1 MTQHNKS
8 TTKTTASTP
17 PDIHHQWLNHLHRQG
32 KSSHTLQAYQRG
44 VEHFARWYTVTSAE
58 AFTADTVM
66 PRDVRDW
73 KAYQQTIEKAAPAT
87 INQRLVA
94 LTRFFRWARA
104 QGLCR
109 ENPAQDVGTIRLNPR
124 QPQAMEQNVVRKL
137 LRTAR
142 GHVRDY
148 ALVELLAGTGLRIG
162 ELLALTVGDVEL
174 NDRSGKV
181 IVRRGKHGGYREV
194 PLTVDVR
201 KALMAYL
208 QQDHPDKDNPAA
220 PLWVGARG
228 QLRHRSSVIRLLE
241 KYALQSGLEPVNPH
255 AFRHT
260 FATRYLNANP
270 GDLRGL
276 AQLLGHQ
283 SLDTV
288 MIYTEPTL
296 EELTARMERVDVAD
310 GPRQA

>member
-1 MTQHNKS
+1 M
-8 TTKTTASTP
+8 TASTP
-17 PDIHHQWLNHLHRQG
+17 PDIHHQWLDHLHRQG
-32 KSSHTLQAYQRG
+32 KSRHTLQAYQRG
-44 VEHFARWYTVTSAE
+44 LEHFARWYTVTYGE
-58 AFTADTVM
+58 AFAADAVM

-109 ENPAQDVGTIRLNPR
+109 ENPAEEVGTIRLNPR
-124 QPQAMEQNVVRKL
+124 QPQAMEHTVVRKL
-137 LRTAR
+137 LRAAR

-148 ALVELLAGTGLRIG
+148 ALLELLAGTGVRIG

-201 KALMAYL
+201 KALTAYL
-208 QQDHPDKDNPAA
+208 DQDHPDKDNPAA
-220 PLWVGARG
+220 PLWVGTRG

-276 AQLLGHQ
+276 AQLLGHH

-296 EELTARMERVDVAD
+296 QELTARMERVDVAD
-310 GPRQA
+310 GPRQT